1 MNSRLAAIRL
11 RRERLIV
18 KAAAQRDE
26 VALLLAPWRG
36 PLGLADRGAVAVQY
50 VRAHPGAL
58 ALAVIVLAALSP
70 RRALRWARRG
80 LTFWRGYRWAIRALD
95 AIAR

>member
-1 MNSRLAAIRL
+1 MNRRLAEIRL
-11 RRERLIV
+11 RRERLIA

-26 VALLLAPWRG
+26 VALRLDSWRAPLAV
-36 PLGLADRGAVAVQY
+36 ADRGATAVQY

-58 ALAVIVLAALSP
+58 ALALIVLAALSP

-80 LTFWRGYRWAIRALD
+80 VIFWRGYRWALRALD
-95 AIAR
+95 AIAP